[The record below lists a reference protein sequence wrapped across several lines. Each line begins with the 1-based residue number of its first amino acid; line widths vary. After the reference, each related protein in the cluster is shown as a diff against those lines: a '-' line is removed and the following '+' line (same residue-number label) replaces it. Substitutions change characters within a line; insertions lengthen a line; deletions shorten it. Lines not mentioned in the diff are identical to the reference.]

1 MLDECAEMHSL
12 ALSLSLSFTQ
22 HAHTLIPLWGLGGAG
37 RRCCWTKDR
46 VLVWPKMLST
56 VYGTSSAS
64 CMLAHVRVCLCVVRR
79 DLTIIVRSSKS
90 ATSKVGI
97 GTGGV
102 ARGVWWGC
110 AFLGLAKRA
119 RMV

>member
-1 MLDECAEMHSL
+1 MH
-12 ALSLSLSFTQ
+12 ARTR
-22 HAHTLIPLWGLGGAG
+22 A
-37 RRCCWTKDR
+37 R
-46 VLVWPKMLST
+46 VF
-56 VYGTSSAS
+56 
-64 CMLAHVRVCLCVVRR
+64 VCLCVAT

-110 AFLGLAKRA
+110 AFLGLAKA
-119 RMV
+119 RVWCDAGQVIALRVGITVK